1 MMCSPATGC
10 NKFFPSRSYADGGAD
25 DYVLLDVLDDN
36 SWLIFVEDLLHLK
49 KSVHS
54 SQMIMYMGKI
64 APFLML
70 FGSKCLDI
78 NSI

>member
-25 DYVLLDVLDDN
+25 YVLLDVLDDN
-36 SWLIFVEDLLHLK
+36 SWLIFVEDLLHFK

-54 SQMIMYMGKI
+54 AKIHSLCPTFYMYSVQDHFYFSD
-64 APFLML
+64 PL
-70 FGSKCLDI
+70 C
-78 NSI
+78 

>member
-10 NKFFPSRSYADGGAD
+10 NKFSLSRSYSDGGAD

-36 SWLIFVEDLLHLK
+36 SWLIFVEDLFHFK

-54 SQMIMYMGKI
+54 AQIIMYG
-64 APFLML
+64 L
-70 FGSKCLDI
+70 
-78 NSI
+78 NSLILVT

>member
-1 MMCSPATGC
+1 MMCSPATDC

-36 SWLIFVEDLLHLK
+36 SWLIFVEDLLHFK

-54 SQMIMYMGKI
+54 AQIIMYG
-64 APFLML
+64 L
-70 FGSKCLDI
+70 
-78 NSI
+78 NSLILLT